1 MIITGAA
8 GGIGRETVRAMSAE
22 GCEII
27 CADISGSAL
36 DVLCSDLAGLPGKRV
51 PVVSQLRDAAQC
63 RSVVAAAS
71 GRVSGLVHL
80 AGVFE
85 PDPQSIDDMGVYD
98 RAMAHNLTNGY
109 LMGNAV
115 AEAILGATGRKGD
128 TSDGESEGYGA
139 MVFTSSLAFL
149 RGSWEHVPYAA
160 AKGGLVGMTR
170 AMSRRFAPHI
180 RVNAIAPGSINTT
193 MPAKLV
199 AERGIERVTAEIPLR
214 RMGEA
219 SEVASVIAFL
229 MGAGASYVTGQC
241 IHVDGGIINA

>member
-1 MIITGAA
+1 MDSVIITGAA

-27 CADISGSAL
+27 CADIAGPAL
-36 DVLCSDLAGLPGKRV
+36 DALCSDLAGLPGKRV
-51 PVVSQLRDAAQC
+51 AVVSQLRDAAQC
-63 RSVVAAAS
+63 REVVGKAS
-71 GRVSGLVHL
+71 GRVAGLVHL

-85 PDPQSIDDMGVYD
+85 PDPLAIDDMGIYD
-98 RAMAHNLTNGY
+98 RALAHNLTNGY

-115 AEAILGATGRKGD
+115 AEAILSGPGRRGDAGEGA
-128 TSDGESEGYGA
+128 GA

-170 AMSRRFAPHI
+170 AMARRFAPAI
-180 RVNAIAPGSINTT
+180 RVNAVAPGSINTA

-199 AERGIERVTAEIPLR
+199 AERGLDRVTAEIPLK

-229 MGAGASYVTGQC
+229 MGKGSSYITGQC
-241 IHVDGGIINA
+241 IHVDGGIING